1 MTRQATDWMFA
12 RVFQPYHEPWFLALP
27 PHLEDHRLRHDE
39 HGWLK
44 LPPGRK
50 NRKFSCQTSE
60 LRTFWRHHYNKSA
73 SGSEKG
79 DNNLTNVN
87 PGRTT
92 ALTESSW
99 WSHMTKGMGSYGV
112 PSSETERLMMCRILT
127 VVLGPYQ
134 PDWRKW
140 IIWHQKSLPF
150 ASIITFNMQRWYRWW
165 KKSCTTWDVK
175 KPVVKNGINHQPQLV
190 SVPDFWQDPL
200 DVKTCK
206 AWRVPAT
213 LGKGNSRDPG
223 PCLFLCLTH
232 DSPPCKCVSICVS
245 EICRSD
251 F

>member
-1 MTRQATDWMFA
+1 MNHDSWRCLLTLRITGCDTMSMDDWNFRPA
-12 RVFQPYHEPWFLALP
+12 GKIGSLVV
-27 PHLEDHRLRHDE
+27 
-39 HGWLK
+39 K
-44 LPPGRK
+44 LP
-50 NRKFSCQTSE
+50 SYE
-60 LRTFWRHHYNKSA
+60 LFDAIITIRVPVVVK
-73 SGSEKG
+73 KG

-150 ASIITFNMQRWYRWW
+150 ASIITFNMQRRYRWW

-223 PCLFLCLTH
+223 PCLFFCLTH